1 MQYRVQC
8 IPTQT
13 VLYSTHYSTLLYT
26 RSHLAPLYSAP
37 YTVVELDPLPP
48 HPQQLATT
56 TSSPLP
62 THPHRR
68 RFPGRMLLTER
79 HCASERCDF
88 RDCTGMRYSLI
99 DLMNLARTRLILGS
113 GTLLAS

>member
-1 MQYRVQC
+1 
-8 IPTQT
+8 
-13 VLYSTHYSTLLYT
+13 
-26 RSHLAPLYSAP
+26 
-37 YTVVELDPLPP
+37 
-48 HPQQLATT
+48 
-56 TSSPLP
+56 
-62 THPHRR
+62 
-68 RFPGRMLLTER
+68 MLLTER